1 MSDTNKVIEDTLE
14 SLKETHISLGNDIKK
29 LAKLFDCE
37 KEELADLP
45 NTMKKFYKLHDN
57 ITKLLIT
64 VLDSN
69 YSAKAAKED
78 LIKLRLVKAL
88 KRGNDERGM
97 VEWLV
102 EKLDAKK
109 D

>member
-1 MSDTNKVIEDTLE
+1 MSKTNKIIEDTLE
-14 SLKETHISLGNDIKK
+14 SLKDTHKSLGNDIETLSKI
-29 LAKLFDCE
+29 FDCE
-37 KEELADLP
+37 KEELADLT

-57 ITKLLIT
+57 VTKLLIT

-69 YSAKAAKED
+69 YSAKVAKED
-78 LIKLRLVKAL
+78 LIKLRLVNAL
-88 KRGNDERGM
+88 KRDNDEKSM

-102 EKLDAKK
+102 EKLDTKK

>member
-1 MSDTNKVIEDTLE
+1 MSETNKIIEDTLE
-14 SLKETHISLGNDIKK
+14 SLKDTHISLGNDIDK
-29 LAKLFDCE
+29 LTKIFDCE
-37 KEELADLP
+37 REELADLP
-45 NTMKKFYKLHDN
+45 NTMKKFYKLHGN
-57 ITKLLIT
+57 VTKLLIT

-69 YSAKAAKED
+69 YSAKVAKED

-88 KRGNDERGM
+88 KRGNDKRGM

-102 EKLDAKK
+102 EKLDTKK